1 MTTTATG
8 SDLFDPDEG
17 YDLDMDLINDLGVDA
32 YTSVEY
38 TTTDVYN
45 QMVVTNRLLGIL
57 VAIMIIC
64 MIWALVKFFY
74 RLITDN
80 ITNYF

>member
-1 MTTTATG
+1 MTPVSTA
-8 SDLFDPDEG
+8 SDFDEEYYPDME
-17 YDLDMDLINDLGVDA
+17 LINDLDVDA
-32 YTSVEY
+32 YMSVEY